1 MVGGGSGVSS
11 GDLVV
16 DVGVR
21 AAGAGEVVGGFSVVC
36 GGRWC
41 GCERGGWVDV
51 AEAVSRVG
59 CWGEV
64 VGVAGGGMDKG

>member
-1 MVGGGSGVSS
+1 MDGGGSVASS

-16 DVGVR
+16 GVGVR
-21 AAGAGEVVGGFSVVC
+21 AAGAGEFVGGFSVVC

-51 AEAVSRVG
+51 AETVSRVD

-64 VGVAGGGMDKG
+64 AGIAGDWMVKG